1 MIISE
6 KKQAYKVFGLAV
18 SSEYH
23 LPELQQV
30 SIKEDLV
37 DVTITKTDLSVT
49 WFELAE
55 PNNYFIVKKDFIL
68 FQIPEVAIF
77 LIENGKKITVS
88 PMVGF
93 DEDQIRLYLLGT
105 CMGALLMQRKILP
118 LHGSAIA
125 IDGKAYAIVGDSGAG
140 KSTLAS
146 AFLKRG
152 FQLLSDDVIP
162 VTLSDQ
168 NVPIVTPAYPQQKLW
183 QESLNEF
190 GMKST
195 QLRPIIDR
203 ETKFAV
209 PVLDQF
215 AQEPIPLAG
224 VIELVKTETEEI
236 KIRPVLA
243 LERLHT
249 LFVHTYR
256 NFLIN
261 RSGLM
266 EWHFDTTTKIANK
279 IDLFRLERP
288 TSCFTAHELTDVI
301 LSEIKK
307 EEPSL

>member
-1 MIISE
+1 MTVTDNKII
-6 KKQAYKVFGLAV
+6 YKVFGLNV
-18 SSEYH
+18 SSELYF
-23 LPELQQV
+23 PELPQI
-30 SIKEDLV
+30 SARDNLV
-37 DVTITKTDLSVT
+37 DILISKSDLSFI
-49 WFELAE
+49 WAELAV
-55 PNNYFIVKKDFIL
+55 PNKYFVVKENVVL
-68 FQIPEVAIF
+68 FQVPRVATF
-77 LIENGKKITVS
+77 LIENGKEITFS
-88 PMVGF
+88 PLEGVQ
-93 DEDQIRLYLLGT
+93 EDQIRLYILGT
-105 CMGALLMQRKILP
+105 CMGALLMQRNILP

-125 IDGKAYAIVGDSGAG
+125 IDGKAYTIVGDSGVG

-146 AFLKRG
+146 AFLQKG
-152 FQLLSDDVIP
+152 YQLLSDDVIP
-162 VTLSDQ
+162 VTLSNQ
-168 NVPIVTPAYPQQKLW
+168 NIPYVTPAYPQQKLW

-190 GMKST
+190 GMESS

-209 PVLDQF
+209 PVPDQF
-215 AQEPIPLAG
+215 AHEPMPLAG

-256 NFLIN
+256 NFLIK

-288 TSCFTAHELTDVI
+288 TSCFTANELTDVI
-301 LSEIKK
+301 LTEIKK
-307 EEPSL
+307 EEPNL